1 MLSNLLCGDNSLIF
15 ILRLAAARYAKTH
28 FEKYVTKLTKTFH
41 DCFEA
46 NVFFKAHGITMNEQM
61 TWPMHKRECVS
72 DAFDRLVREAVHDGK
87 GNAPFY
93 VEFLSGVLNRKINQ
107 HFEGKT
113 YDGEKV
119 YKIAGLNV
127 SLTDASSGLELHVY
141 WMKSKDR
148 VKKMSYWI
156 FPLFKSVLNC
166 PGMELCERI
175 YAFLKNDTV
184 FKENTC
190 LDMIN
195 TRNIF
200 EFDKLKEKGIIK
212 TDKSL
217 MQTIQTIKVEGFTAY
232 EMPGDE
238 TSCMYEFMSYM
249 LFGNADMKYIM
260 RLAAMRYA
268 LQNFWQYVNKLT
280 GEFGKRKSV
289 SSRVND
295 AKLFFKIHN
304 IEYKETESSSM
315 EKCVLLSFTDLVR
328 EITNTGQGPF
338 YVEFLR
344 GALNCK
350 IKQFFDFGLFKR
362 TLSEIS
368 GCNVTLTTS
377 SPPGREL
384 HIYRKKT
391 FKVHGGQTNH
401 YKIVPLLKNEDR
413 SKTDI

>member
-1 MLSNLLCGDNSLIF
+1 MISYLLCGNDRFMF

-28 FEKYVTKLTKTFH
+28 FERYVTKLTKTFN
-41 DCFEA
+41 DCLEA
-46 NVFFKAHGITMNEQM
+46 NVFFKAHGITLNEQM

-72 DAFDRLVREAVHDGK
+72 DAFDRLVREAVYDGK

-119 YKIAGLNV
+119 NKIASLNV
-127 SLTDASSGLELHVY
+127 SLTDASSDRELHVY

-156 FPLFKSVLNC
+156 FPLFKCVQNC
-166 PGMELCERI
+166 PGMVLCERI

-200 EFDKLKEKGIIK
+200 EFDTLKEKCIIK
-212 TDKSL
+212 TDKSS
-217 MQTIQTIKVEGFTAY
+217 MQAIQTIQVEGFTAF

-268 LQNFWQYVNKLT
+268 LQNFRQYVNKLT

-295 AKLFFKIHN
+295 AKLFFEIHS
-304 IEYKETESSSM
+304 IEFKETESSSM
-315 EKCVLLSFTDLVR
+315 EKCVLMSFTDLVR
-328 EITNTGQGPF
+328 EIANTGQGPF

-350 IKQFFDFGLFKR
+350 IKQFFDFGLYKR

-377 SPPGREL
+377 SPPEREL
-384 HIYRKKT
+384 HIYRKKK
-391 FKVHGGQTNH
+391 FSVHGGLSNH
-401 YKIVPLLKNEDR
+401 YKIVPLLKNEDC